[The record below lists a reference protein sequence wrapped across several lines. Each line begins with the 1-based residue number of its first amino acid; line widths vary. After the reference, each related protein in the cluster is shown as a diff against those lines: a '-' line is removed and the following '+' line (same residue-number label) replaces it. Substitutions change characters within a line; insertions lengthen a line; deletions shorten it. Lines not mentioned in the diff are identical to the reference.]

1 MEQNTN
7 LQRLKIIWA
16 SFSARF
22 SNILIFIIILYFL
35 FIVGR
40 STYGSYQDNQE
51 IERQKQAIE
60 TLRLEVVYLENQ
72 NLYYQTESFKEK
84 EARKKLGM
92 IKPGETVVALDRN
105 ENEELTIT
113 TKKVADE
120 IKKPNYIKWWNYFFS
135 RE

>member
-60 TLRLEVVYLENQ
+60 ALRLEVVYLENQ

-105 ENEELTIT
+105 EEEPTAT
-113 TKKVADE
+113 TKKVLNE
-120 IKKPNYIKWWNYFFS
+120 IEKPNYIMWWNYFFS